1 MLAVTD
7 FNYTDFKRHVDLR
20 FRLLDNGR
28 VIKTLAPVEC
38 PANVSGVKSHKVA
51 AHLCPEE
58 SDILLGKTPESK
70 RELLI
75 TMKVCDK
82 SVNDFCE

>member
-1 MLAVTD
+1 MLAVKD
-7 FNYTDFKRHVDLR
+7 FNYTDFKRHIDLS
-20 FRLLDNGR
+20 FKLLDQGR

-38 PANVSGVKSHKVA
+38 PANVSGVKSNKVA

-58 SDILLGKTPESK
+58 SDIFLGKTPESK

-75 TMKVCDK
+75 MMKVCFK
-82 SVNDFCE
+82 KVNDFCE